1 MTEAEQHLIDVA
13 ILLAQELQEYVDVAI
28 ECAGSN
34 PAELATQELLQ
45 DWEEAYKACGF
56 HEEDHFRVERGM
68 SPMLCTKDAQ
78 MTCIVHPTEASL
90 KARIAELEKC
100 NKHRQAIIEEL
111 ERRLTPKQC
120 GECHLK
126 PAEICDI
133 CGAMGGG
140 EK

>member
-1 MTEAEQHLIDVA
+1 MSRPCDCNT
-13 ILLAQELQEYVDVAI
+13 YVTCDCPLPD
-28 ECAGSN
+28 E
-34 PAELATQELLQ
+34 
-45 DWEEAYKACGF
+45 
-56 HEEDHFRVERGM
+56 
-68 SPMLCTKDAQ
+68 KD
-78 MTCIVHPTEASL
+78 
-90 KARIAELEKC
+90 ARIAELEKC

>member
-34 PAELATQELLQ
+34 SAELATQELLA

-56 HEEDHFRVERGM
+56 NEEDHFRVERAI
-68 SPMLCTKDAQ
+68 SPVLCTKDAQ

-90 KARIAELEKC
+90 KARIAELE
-100 NKHRQAIIEEL
+100 AVAEEAESLFRMYGHQDWCL
-111 ERRLTPKQC
+111 EFTDLEQFLLAA
-120 GECHLK
+120 GYLK
-126 PAEICDI
+126 
-133 CGAMGGG
+133 
-140 EK
+140 